1 MIDNCRE
8 NALAIYTPAS
18 CYQIGVAR
26 NL

>member
-1 MIDNCRE
+1 MIDDCRE

-18 CYQIGVAR
+18 CYQIGVLW